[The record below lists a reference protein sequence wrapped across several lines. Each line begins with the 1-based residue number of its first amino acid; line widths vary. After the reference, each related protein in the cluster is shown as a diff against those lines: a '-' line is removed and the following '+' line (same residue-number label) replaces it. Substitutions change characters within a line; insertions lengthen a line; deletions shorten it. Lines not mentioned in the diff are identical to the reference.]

1 MTGMKNFIGM
11 RTLKTGIAVILTCI
25 LTGFAVDNMF
35 YAATACVVT
44 MQDTIKT
51 SFKMG
56 SQRVFGTLIGG
67 LVGFLLFLVIP
78 KNQFL

>member
-1 MTGMKNFIGM
+1 
-11 RTLKTGIAVILTCI
+11 
-25 LTGFAVDNMF
+25 
-35 YAATACVVT
+35 

-78 KNQFL
+78 ENPISMWNRYYDSYKTVVKCLNYRH